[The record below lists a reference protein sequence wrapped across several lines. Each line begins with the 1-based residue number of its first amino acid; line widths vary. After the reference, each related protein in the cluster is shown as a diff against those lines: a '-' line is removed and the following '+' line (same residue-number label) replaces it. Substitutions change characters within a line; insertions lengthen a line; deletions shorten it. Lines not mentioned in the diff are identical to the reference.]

1 MSPTKQTSTKF
12 SRIRRYFVRFTL
24 IISSV
29 YISACLLVYFNQEKL
44 LFHPEKL
51 SANHAFSFEVPF
63 SEFNVTTPDNE
74 TLNGL
79 LFPGDSTHTRL
90 VFYLHG
96 NAGSLKNMDGTAG
109 FYTSLGYDFCS
120 FDYRGF
126 GKSSGSNTNEAQLVD
141 DVRLVYQHL
150 KKQYRE
156 REIVIIGYSLGTG
169 PATILAAENHPK
181 QLVLQAPYYSV
192 KELAAERYP
201 YIPSFVLAYPFETF
215 LYIQQVKCPVSI
227 FHGKEDK
234 AIPFYSSKKLAG
246 LLKKNDLFV
255 PLENCDHNGIGKQT
269 AFRKKIQQLLQ
280 TEH

>member
-1 MSPTKQTSTKF
+1 MSPTQQTSTKF

-141 DVRLVYQHL
+141 DVMLVYQHL

-192 KELAAERYP
+192 KELAAERHP

-255 PLENCDHNGIGKQT
+255 PLENCDHNGIGKHPV
-269 AFRKKIQQLLQ
+269 FIGKLRQLLN
-280 TEH
+280 